1 MRLHIIGICGTFMGS
16 LALLAQELGHE
27 VSGPMPAYIHR

>member
-1 MRLHIIGICGTFMGS
+1 MRLHIGICGTFRS

-27 VSGPMPAYIHR
+27 VAAPMPTYIHR